1 MSWVQTELQFAVKLA
16 TTPPHDSSVPSS
28 VEERNAQIHLDPCLL
43 QQATAIDSIGNNWMF
58 VRSFV
63 RMSYP
68 VWMGATPLTPL
79 QNLCIE
85 VEREEEE
92 RAPSSV
98 ISLLID
104 SIGK

>member
-1 MSWVQTELQFAVKLA
+1 MLRSISIPACSNRRRQLTQLA
-16 TTPPHDSSVPSS
+16 
-28 VEERNAQIHLDPCLL
+28 IIGCL
-43 QQATAIDSIGNNWMF
+43 
-58 VRSFV
+58 FV

>member
-1 MSWVQTELQFAVKLA
+1 
-16 TTPPHDSSVPSS
+16 
-28 VEERNAQIHLDPCLL
+28 
-43 QQATAIDSIGNNWMF
+43 
-58 VRSFV
+58 
-63 RMSYP
+63 MSYP

-92 RAPSSV
+92 EERAPSV